1 MREKNI
7 KRVFMCCLTALAANT
22 YAQNFNWVSST
33 EGNTWKQSKVKLQS
47 SAGQTPAFRYQRNGR
62 RHHIQS
68 MGNHLQR
75 TVLGCL
81 EHAHP

>member
-33 EGNTWKQSKVKLQS
+33 EGNTWKQSKV
-47 SAGQTPAFRYQRNGR
+47 
-62 RHHIQS
+62 
-68 MGNHLQR
+68 
-75 TVLGCL
+75 
-81 EHAHP
+81 

>member
-47 SAGQTPAFRYQRNGR
+47 ESNDTKDFAILQSASKLDYYYYYYF
-62 RHHIQS
+62 
-68 MGNHLQR
+68 
-75 TVLGCL
+75 
-81 EHAHP
+81 

>member
-1 MREKNI
+1 MNYYHERKNI

-47 SAGQTPAFRYQRNGR
+47 SAGQTPLLDISGTEEGTTFKHGEPPSTNCAG
-62 RHHIQS
+62 
-68 MGNHLQR
+68 M
-75 TVLGCL
+75 
-81 EHAHP
+81 P